1 MVATPAG
8 VTVTLKY
15 CHVLRW
21 ITFDAV
27 IPWDELPRRTANLKL
42 FDVASLLNTMLSLF
56 GPLPKLKYCELSATE
71 VVYAHMPALKPC
83 EKSRK
88 PVPGS
93 VTKVLVPLSVSEP
106 A

>member
-1 MVATPAG
+1 MATPAL

-15 CHVLRW
+15 CQVLRT
-21 ITFDAV
+21 IAFGAV
-27 IPWDELPRRTANLKL
+27 ILCSEPLRRTVNRRS
-42 FDVASLLNTMLSLF
+42 FDVPTLVRRILSLP
-56 GPLPKLKYCELSATE
+56 GPFPKSKYRAQLATDE
-71 VVYAHMPALKPC
+71 VYAHTPALKPC